1 MALPLEKYI
10 MVSSQIEQITMKSND
25 FTFDSEPTEFLL
37 VHDKSKTVSF
47 ASDIFPEF
55 TFF

>member
-1 MALPLEKYI
+1 